1 VAYAENAGCRLYYED
16 YAAAIAVDDA
26 TPLVFVPGLGL
37 TAAAWS
43 GIAAR
48 AVATCRV
55 IALDPRGAGRSDKP
69 DVEYT
74 GELFADDVAAV
85 LDAARIEQADV
96 VGLSMGGMIV
106 QELAIRHPGRVRS
119 LVLASTYAATDE
131 WSRRVFE
138 VRRTMIR
145 ELGIAE
151 QFKLSILLITSP
163 ATFRE
168 YPEVVSLLERAL
180 TGDPPDERAYLR
192 QLQYCMDHDTRDRLH
207 EIRAPT
213 LVINGAN
220 DILTSPFQGYEL
232 AASIPGAQYCELANG
247 SHVLVFEEPDEFL
260 DTVLEFVAR
269 TLRSGV
275 GGAQRQPGRVTARA
289 SRRRPRAS
297 RP

>member
-151 QFKLSILLITSP
+151 QFKLSILLITSLASSGSTP
-163 ATFRE
+163 RSDHCSSGRSPGIRRTNVHICGSFSTAWTTTRAT
-168 YPEVVSLLERAL
+168 
-180 TGDPPDERAYLR
+180 G
-192 QLQYCMDHDTRDRLH
+192 CTRS
-207 EIRAPT
+207 AP
-213 LVINGAN
+213 
-220 DILTSPFQGYEL
+220 
-232 AASIPGAQYCELANG
+232 
-247 SHVLVFEEPDEFL
+247 
-260 DTVLEFVAR
+260 
-269 TLRSGV
+269 LRSSSAVRTTFSPRRFRG
-275 GGAQRQPGRVTARA
+275 TS
-289 SRRRPRAS
+289 SRRRFPERSTAS
-297 RP
+297 WRTARTCSSSRNRTSFSTRFSISSRGR